1 MSYLF
6 NLYKTFLM
14 KKLLAPFALFT
25 LALLLL
31 SSCSNLTK
39 ISLTKRHYRS
49 GYFVDFG
56 GRRTVPA
63 MAKLPAGNKHQNLS
77 PVITKTEGSL
87 AINTPAVNSEKPV
100 ISQNKILEKPPVNL
114 IHSFTK
120 QLLAEPFTIAENPL
134 VQNKQTFSEEN
145 FSGGGPVASDGLS
158 LLWIVIV
165 ILLILW
171 LVGLLAGGWGLGGL
185 INILLIIA
193 LVLLILWLLHLV

>member
-1 MSYLF
+1 
-6 NLYKTFLM
+6 M
-14 KKLLAPFALFT
+14 KKLFAPFALFT
-25 LALLLL
+25 VAVLLL

-56 GRRTVPA
+56 GKKTAPA
-63 MAKLPAGNKHQNLS
+63 IAKLPARTKHQNLS
-77 PVITKTEGSL
+77 SVIAKSEGSL
-87 AINTPAVNSEKPV
+87 AINTPTVNSEKPV
-100 ISQNKILEKPPVNL
+100 ISQNKIQENPPVNL
-114 IHSFTK
+114 TRYSTK
-120 QLLAEPFTIAENPL
+120 QLLTEPFTIAENPS

-145 FSGGGPVASDGLS
+145 FSGGGPIASDGLS

-193 LVLLILWLLHLV
+193 LVLLILWLLHIV